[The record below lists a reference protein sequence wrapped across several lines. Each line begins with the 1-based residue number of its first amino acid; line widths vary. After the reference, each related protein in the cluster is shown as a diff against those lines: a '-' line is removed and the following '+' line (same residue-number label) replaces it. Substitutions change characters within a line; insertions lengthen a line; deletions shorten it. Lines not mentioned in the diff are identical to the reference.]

1 MFFKIRFPIERNG
14 FFFIFI
20 NKTIYMI
27 KYEDSKE
34 LFECKINW
42 ENWNKI
48 VEQTRRDIAELLKD
62 YKQPTKLSRHETS
75 YIYNEDGELV
85 KEFET
90 QLDCARFL
98 GGNRA
103 TICNYLKKQ
112 WNYNGYL
119 LSLEKLR
126 PDIAFAM
133 YRYNRKH
140 GYIFIQGDTKKR
152 IPIYSYNADGKLVG
166 AYETQYQ
173 WSKVTKKGNTFIK
186 KADRIVDDRLVSKH
200 RYDAETA
207 RVKYKETLAKEPTFL
222 SVYIYKANGE
232 LIRDNAP
239 TRVIRELTQCSYS
252 RIYNNFAIKP
262 FYYDGGYIISKQQL
276 TPSEVQEIAL
286 KGSNFTR
293 K

>member
-1 MFFKIRFPIERNG
+1 
-14 FFFIFI
+14 
-20 NKTIYMI
+20 MI
-27 KYEDSKE
+27 KYENSKE
-34 LFECKINW
+34 LFECEINW
-42 ENWNKI
+42 ENWNRI

-62 YKQPTKLSRHETS
+62 YKQPTKLARHETS

-98 GGNRA
+98 GGRNT
-103 TICNYLKKQ
+103 TISNYLKRQ
-112 WNYNGYL
+112 WNYKGYL
-119 LSLEKLR
+119 LSLEELR

-133 YRYNRKH
+133 YRYNKEH
-140 GYIFIQGDTKKR
+140 GNVFIEGETKKR

-173 WSKVTKKGNTFIK
+173 WAKVTKKGNTFIK
-186 KADRIVDDRLVSKH
+186 KADRIVDERLVSKN
-200 RYDAETA
+200 RYDEATA
-207 RVKYKETLAKEPTFL
+207 KQKFKETLAKEPILL
-222 SVYIYKANGE
+222 SVYIYNADGE
-232 LIRDNAP
+232 LIRENAP

-262 FYYDGGYIISKQQL
+262 FYYDRGYIISKKQL

>member
-1 MFFKIRFPIERNG
+1 
-14 FFFIFI
+14 
-20 NKTIYMI
+20 MI

-34 LFECKINW
+34 LFECEINW
-42 ENWNKI
+42 ENWNRI

-62 YKQPTKLSRHETS
+62 YKQPTKLARHETS

-98 GGNRA
+98 GGNNA
-103 TICNYLKKQ
+103 TICNYLKRQ
-112 WNYNGYL
+112 WNYKGYL

-133 YRYNRKH
+133 HRYNRQH
-140 GYIFIQGDTKKR
+140 GNVFIEGETKKR

-173 WSKVTKKGNTFIK
+173 WAKVTKKGNSFIK

-200 RYDAETA
+200 RYDEATA
-207 RVKYKETLAKEPTFL
+207 KQMFKETLAKEPTLL
-222 SVYIYKANGE
+222 SVYIYNADGT
-232 LIRDNAP
+232 LIREKAP
-239 TRVIRELTQCSYS
+239 TRVIRELTQCRYS